1 MPLTTLQ
8 QIRYELGDVD
18 VALPIMSDSEYEYFL
33 EKNNN
38 SVRRAAL
45 DAAKTILFK
54 LSMKGDHSVDILS
67 VKGSKAAEA
76 YRMALQLY
84 IKNPDL
90 NTLLQNASGYAG
102 GISVSDMQSNINDLD
117 NNIVQSP
124 INPSTVTTTFPTD
137 YFSV

>member
-102 GISVSDMQSNINDLD
+102 GISLIDIQSNIDNLD

-124 INPSTVTTTFPTD
+124 INPSTVTTTLSTD